1 MPNAQAQS
9 IVRTALALASSHPN
23 VPLLDVLDLAMVGH
37 TGSSPDFDAYGE
49 RFGDWTDPNSPFGDL
64 LRQAFAAG
72 QVDAMSSAAWLS
84 EEPMHVA
91 NQERVLSAW
100 QSLVVDPFAQR
111 YQLWSN

>member
-23 VPLLDVLDLAMVGH
+23 APLLDVLDLAMVGH

-49 RFGDWTDPNSPFGDL
+49 PFGDWTDPDSPFGDL
-64 LRQAFAAG
+64 LRQAFAAD
-72 QVDAMSSAAWLS
+72 QVGAMSSAAWLS
-84 EEPMHVA
+84 EEPLHVA
-91 NQERVLSAW
+91 QQEGVLRVW
-100 QSLVVDPFAQR
+100 QALVIEPFAHR